1 MSSAVITMR
10 SHPGHSPTPTTT
22 TSGRPTSSAHMRVP
36 SVSKQGLPRLDDVRH
51 RDNRRAPVPRPG
63 PLPADHP
70 TIRSDAPHWYLGSTS
85 LILRPLPILLAAAT
99 LVAYGSQPPQ
109 HPESNPAR
117 ASEYQPGPRR
127 RRADP
132 RRHAHRRGMGRR
144 RKRAASRRRAHRRGM
159 GPPVVVP
166 PLAEAVLRLCTV
178 QRRVMRPPDPAF
190 AAVLNEVPA

>member
-70 TIRSDAPHWYLGSTS
+70 TIRSEAPFIGLTPAGLDVSWIGVELDPTTAA
-85 LILRPLPILLAAAT
+85 ICALL
-99 LVAYGSQPPQ
+99 YP
-109 HPESNPAR
+109 
-117 ASEYQPGPRR
+117 
-127 RRADP
+127 
-132 RRHAHRRGMGRR
+132 
-144 RKRAASRRRAHRRGM
+144 
-159 GPPVVVP
+159 
-166 PLAEAVLRLCTV
+166 
-178 QRRVMRPPDPAF
+178 
-190 AAVLNEVPA
+190 

>member
-70 TIRSDAPHWYLGSTS
+70 TIRSEAPLSVDLPADDQPTRALRGSA
-85 LILRPLPILLAAAT
+85 LLEPEDPDDLAAVSRQSAT
-99 LVAYGSQPPQ
+99 PSQPRKPWDFVGQ
-109 HPESNPAR
+109 LYLRAR
-117 ASEYQPGPRR
+117 GHV
-127 RRADP
+127 D
-132 RRHAHRRGMGRR
+132 
-144 RKRAASRRRAHRRGM
+144 
-159 GPPVVVP
+159 
-166 PLAEAVLRLCTV
+166 
-178 QRRVMRPPDPAF
+178 
-190 AAVLNEVPA
+190 